1 MEASLYAVYS
11 LSQVGLR
18 TKMIRHDKFSDVEI
32 IGADSSGYQT
42 EGSAGLDLV
51 AKGWRW
57 PQGYGYRDMQSIARD
72 FTLFPG
78 DIMQISTGVFVNMTF
93 VPNLFATVHVRS
105 SIGIK
110 GLVLANCTGIIDN
123 DYQGEIFV
131 VLRNV
136 SNQPV
141 VVKIGDRI
149 AQLVFQRFERP
160 SFRKVDKFSSTS
172 VRGASGFGST
182 GE

>member
-1 MEASLYAVYS
+1 
-11 LSQVGLR
+11 
-18 TKMIRHDKFSDVEI
+18 MISHDKFSDVEI

-57 PQGYGYRDMQSIARD
+57 PQGYGYYMQSIARD
-72 FTLFPG
+72 FTLSPG

-136 SNQPV
+136 SDQPV